1 MNASFASS
9 NNVADTDNLGVF
21 CAACKPGYKPSFS
34 NIDYHVYNCEAITNC
49 IMTGD
54 KASKKSFN
62 ECDHCAETFYHPYT
76 TADGL
81 DKTVCM

>member
-54 KASKKSFN
+54 KASKKSSN
-62 ECDHCAETFYHPYT
+62 DT
-76 TADGL
+76 TIQKMMQYG
-81 DKTVCM
+81 